1 MDAAAGR
8 KEISQ
13 RTTAQ
18 AHRAWWSGLLFG
30 LILVAVTIFVYRPA
44 WNGGF
49 LWDDDVYI
57 TNNEL
62 LTAPDG
68 VRRIWFSL
76 DSPSQY
82 FPLVYTTFRIEHAV
96 WGLDPTGYHWVNLL
110 LHIGNALLVWLVL
123 ARLRIPGAW
132 LAGAIFA
139 LHPVQVESVA
149 WITERK
155 NVLMG
160 FFFLLTL
167 LAWVAFLDEKTKRSW
182 LFYGLALI
190 LYLLALSAKTTACT
204 LPVALFL
211 ILWLQKKRFSW
222 QRIFQIIPFFV
233 LGIASGLLAI
243 WWERYHQG
251 TSRAIF
257 TFLSPIERLLVA
269 SRAIWFYLSKLT
281 WPSNLTFIYPRWDI
295 APTHLLNYAWLL
307 AGLIVCVAIY
317 FLRRYVGR
325 CAEVAAG
332 FFVATLSP
340 VLGFIMLYTFRYTF
354 VADHYQY
361 LACIG
366 PIALASAGL
375 VNLADTSKNSRTLIF
390 SAALC
395 VVAVLATLTWRQ
407 AAMYGNIETLWRTTL
422 SRNPSCWMAHN
433 NLGIVLFEKG
443 QLDDAIAHYRTTLQ
457 MQPNFWDADYNLG
470 TALLGKGQVDEAIFY
485 CDKAVTMQPND
496 PDTQVALANALLQKR
511 RIDDA
516 IVHYQK
522 AVAIRPDYFLARYGL
537 GHSLLEKGKLDA
549 AIEHSRAALLIQPNN
564 ADCHTVLAIA
574 LDEKGQSAE
583 AVKHYEK
590 ALEISPQSVSALNN
604 LAWLLATDSNASLRN
619 GARAIQLARQ
629 ANQLSGGTNT
639 LVLRTLAAAYAEAG
653 QFGKAIE
660 SAKTAMQLGRSQGD
674 DSLATELQQQIALYE
689 LGLPYRETAK

>member
-1 MDAAAGR
+1 MDEIAGR
-8 KEISQ
+8 
-13 RTTAQ
+13 
-18 AHRAWWSGLLFG
+18 LFSSRRG
-30 LILVAVTIFVYRPA
+30 VFIFALVLAVVTIFAYRPA
-44 WNGGF
+44 WNGGL

-68 VRRIWFSL
+68 LRRIWFSL

-110 LHIGNALLVWLVL
+110 LHIANALLVWLVL
-123 ARLRIPGAW
+123 ARLKVPGAW

-167 LAWVAFLDEKTKRSW
+167 LAWVAFLDEKTKRPW
-182 LFYGLALI
+182 LYYGLALI

-211 ILWLQKKRFSW
+211 ILWLQKKRIRW
-222 QRIFQIIPFFV
+222 ERIFEINPFFV

-269 SRAIWFYLSKLT
+269 SRAIWFYLSKLA

-307 AGLIVCVAIY
+307 AGVLVCGAIY
-317 FLRRYVGR
+317 FLRRHVGR
-325 CAEVAAG
+325 CVEVAAA
-332 FFVATLSP
+332 FFIATLSP

-375 VNLADTSKNSRTLIF
+375 INLADVSKNSRTLIF
-390 SAALC
+390 SVALC
-395 VVAVLATLTWRQ
+395 VVALLATLTWRQ

-422 SRNPSCWMAHN
+422 SRNPNCWMAHN

-470 TALLGKGQVDEAIFY
+470 TALLGKGQVDEAIFH
-485 CDKAVTMQPND
+485 CDKAVRMQPND
-496 PDTQVALANALLQKR
+496 PDAQVALANALLQKR
-511 RIDDA
+511 QIDDA

-537 GHSLLEKGKLDA
+537 GHALLERGKLDA

-564 ADCHTVLAIA
+564 ADCQTILAIA
-574 LDEKGQSAE
+574 LDEEGQSVE

-604 LAWLLATDSNASLRN
+604 LAWLLATGSNASLRN
-619 GARAIQLARQ
+619 GARAIQLATQ
-629 ANQLSGGTNT
+629 ADQLSGGTNA

-660 SAKTAMQLGRSQGD
+660 SARSAMQLGRSQGD
-674 DSLATELQQQIALYE
+674 DSLVTELQQQIALYE
-689 LGLPYRETAK
+689 LGLPYREIAK